1 MDYTKLLALISS
13 FNPII
18 VEFNSVIASFSL
30 QDALDIVL
38 TAIIIGGFL
47 YLFKKTKTT
56 SIVVTSI
63 IGFILLYLVA
73 VWLDL
78 YTILSIINAF
88 IGGIVV
94 ILVIVFQKELRRFVE
109 WINIG
114 SIRKRFKKGQESA
127 MSIESS
133 VIHTIVSSAFIMAK
147 RKMGGIIVLPGKE
160 SIDSFVSGGFDLDG
174 KVSEPLLLS
183 IFDTSTPGHD
193 GAVVIDQDVIK
204 RFGVVLPLSE
214 RDDYEKLKHLGTR
227 HRSSLGLS
235 ERTDALCVVISEEK
249 KRVSIAFDGAIES
262 IETPEEL
269 EKKLSAFLNLT
280 ETNVDPSKVR
290 VAKFIGSIK
299 RNYKEAAISLILSFA
314 LWLVVSFPHAGII
327 QKQFMAPV
335 VFSNLPTN
343 ASIDRLSSPQVTV
356 LLSGSERDFQ
366 FISED
371 SVKALID
378 LTDSASNGQTKYVL
392 IHLTQ
397 ANIQFPSTLTF
408 VKVIPAQVE
417 FRLVFN

>member
-1 MDYTKLLALISS
+1 MNYTQLLASIEN
-13 FNPII
+13 FNPIPI
-18 VEFNSVIASFSL
+18 FTSVISTFSL
-30 QDALDIVL
+30 QDGLDIFL
-38 TAIIIGGFL
+38 TAMIIGGFL

-63 IGFILLYLVA
+63 VGFILLYLIA

-78 YTILSIINAF
+78 YTILSIINVI
-88 IGGIVV
+88 IGGIIV

-109 WINIG
+109 WINIS
-114 SIRKRFKKGQESA
+114 SIRKRFKKGKESVA
-127 MSIESS
+127 NIESG

-160 SIDSFVSGGFDLDG
+160 SIDSFVSGGFELDG

-193 GAVVIDQDVIK
+193 GAVIIDQDIIK

-235 ERTDALCVVISEEK
+235 ERTDALCIVISEEK

-262 IETPEEL
+262 VETPEEL
-269 EKKLSAFLNLT
+269 EKKLSAFLNLA
-280 ETNVDPSKVR
+280 ETDVSLSKIKF
-290 VAKFIGSIK
+290 AKSIGVIK
-299 RNYKEAAISLILSFA
+299 KNYKEAIIALILSFV
-314 LWLVVSFPHAGII
+314 LWMIVSFPHAGII
-327 QKQFMAPV
+327 QKQFLAPV

-343 ASIDRLSSPQVTV
+343 ATIEKLTSPQVTV

-366 FISED
+366 FVSDD

-378 LTDSASNGQTKYVL
+378 LTDSVANGQTKYVL
-392 IHLTQ
+392 IHLTRS
-397 ANIQFPSTLTF
+397 NIQFPSNLTF
-408 VKVIPAQVE
+408 IKVGPAQVE
-417 FRLVFN
+417 FKLVFN